1 MNGVWFS
8 WLRGACL
15 CLALLASAAQAREF
29 RVDLIQ
35 FDPWAKKNP
44 DPDAAEPY
52 VGIVVDLLKEF
63 ERRSGHRTIK
73 TLTPY
78 ARVERDLELG
88 DCDFSIMAWGE
99 ARAAYANRGTA
110 FVPLEFGVRARKG
123 VRVRSYEDLKKI
135 IVGVPRGLKVDPR
148 FDADP
153 EIRKDLVLDYTL
165 AIRKAVADRDAMA
178 VAGSLSTLGH
188 IIHKLKLEGRIRRC
202 AGAQHHASDRGLFQ
216 EIQPDRRR
224 GPGQRGVQDHGRR
237 RHGAAHLRALDVPA
251 RLSVAP
257 GFVSAPGRWRAGS
270 ARCRRPWAGW
280 RGTRQRP

>member
-135 IVGVPRGLKVDPR
+135 IVGAPRGLKVDPR

-188 IIHKLKLEGRIRRC
+188 IIRKLGLEAEFGDVLVLNTTHLTVAFSKKSSQIGAEAQVNAVFKTMVDDGTARRIYERWM
-202 AGAQHHASDRGLFQ
+202 FP
-216 EIQPDRRR
+216 PD
-224 GPGQRGVQDHGRR
+224 
-237 RHGAAHLRALDVPA
+237 
-251 RLSVAP
+251 
-257 GFVSAPGRWRAGS
+257 
-270 ARCRRPWAGW
+270 
-280 RGTRQRP
+280 